1 MKQFIRNS
9 SGDQSSLS
17 HPRVLL
23 WWKEI
28 NVSLNTLEEWH
39 NGGKLAGKAACQ
51 KNRSKETLGT
61 PQKNW
66 THKLRLLW
74 KADPEETV
82 FVGHLFEV
90 FEMCYSGFFPL
101 SASRC
106 FTSLGILLS
115 ASLNEIV
122 LVGVMC

>member
-1 MKQFIRNS
+1 MMA
-9 SGDQSSLS
+9 D
-17 HPRVLL
+17 
-23 WWKEI
+23 
-28 NVSLNTLEEWH
+28 VSLNTLEEWH

-66 THKLRLLW
+66 THKLKLLW

-90 FEMCYSGFFPL
+90 FEMCYSGVSFCCMSDTPKPR
-101 SASRC
+101 SVGASH
-106 FTSLGILLS
+106 ILHRDL
-115 ASLNEIV
+115 EV
-122 LVGVMC
+122 QVEET